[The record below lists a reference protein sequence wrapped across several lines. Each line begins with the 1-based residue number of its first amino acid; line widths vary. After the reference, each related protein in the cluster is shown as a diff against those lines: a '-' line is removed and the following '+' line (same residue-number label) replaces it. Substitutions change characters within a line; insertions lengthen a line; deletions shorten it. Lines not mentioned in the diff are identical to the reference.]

1 VLASVPLVLIQNR
14 EITHPDVTLLVHNAE
29 DELSA
34 RYPGE
39 TTSSL
44 NPHAQFVVAYLRGV
58 PVGCGALV
66 RVSVGVG
73 EIKRM
78 YVQPAHRRAGVARRI
93 LIALERRAR
102 AEEMDSLILATEPH
116 EPEALALYESQGF
129 QRTDPYGTYVGSQ
142 SSVCLEKKLTP

>member
-1 VLASVPLVLIQNR
+1 LVLIQNR

-44 NPHAQFVVAYLRGV
+44 NPHARFVVAYLRGV

-93 LIALERRAR
+93 LVALERRAR
-102 AEEMDSLILATEPH
+102 AEGLEALILATGVRQS
-116 EPEALALYESQGF
+116 EALAFYESQAF
-129 QRTDPYGTYVGSQ
+129 QRTDPYGKYVEDPLA
-142 SSVCLEKKLTP
+142 VCFERKLIS